1 MRDQRRGARLAPM
14 TKPIT
19 ITGAN
24 TQNQYQ
30 YPVPNTHSVAMG
42 YSV

>member
-24 TQNQYQ
+24 TQNQY
-30 YPVPNTHSVAMG
+30 PVPNTHSVAMG